1 MEDEIM
7 DGIEDVINDTEET
20 DDESM
25 ETTETSEGVD
35 FTKIA
40 AVAGIA
46 ACGVT
51 LGVALGALAKKFVA
65 PKAINIGQ
73 KIATDFLEKH
83 PVYDGLAENR

>member
-20 DDESM
+20 DDEST
-25 ETTETSEGVD
+25 ETTETFEGVD
-35 FTKIA
+35 FKKIA

-46 ACGVT
+46 ACGV
-51 LGVALGALAKKFVA
+51 ALETLAKKFVA
-65 PKAINIGQ
+65 PKAIKIGQ

-83 PVYDGLAENR
+83 PVYDVYDGVAENR

>member
-20 DDESM
+20 DDEST
-25 ETTETSEGVD
+25 ETTETFEGVD
-35 FTKIA
+35 FKKIA

-46 ACGVT
+46 ACGV
-51 LGVALGALAKKFVA
+51 ALGTLAVKKVVA
-65 PKAINIGQ
+65 PKAIKIGQ

-83 PVYDGLAENR
+83 PVEKLHVVAKNR